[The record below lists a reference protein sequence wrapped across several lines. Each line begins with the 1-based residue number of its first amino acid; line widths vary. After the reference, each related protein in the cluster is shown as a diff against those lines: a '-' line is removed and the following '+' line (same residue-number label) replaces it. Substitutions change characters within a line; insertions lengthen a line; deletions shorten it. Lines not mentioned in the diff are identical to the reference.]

1 MMSVPLRNW
10 VAGIIMSDLQNLQ
23 KEAESSKRGTKTK
36 APGRGARGEIS
47 GRAGSV
53 AAAPSPRREHHR
65 GALDR
70 VHFAREDEL
79 HRGVLQREFPEE
91 VAPGVFREE
100 EGSIQRVDTGR
111 A

>member
-1 MMSVPLRNW
+1 MMSVPLRSW
-10 VAGIIMSDLQNLQ
+10 VAGIIMSDLQTLQ

-36 APGRGARGEIS
+36 APSRGARGEIS

-53 AAAPSPRREHHR
+53 AAAPSPRCEHHR

-79 HRGVLQREFPEE
+79 HRCVLQREFLEE
-91 VAPGVFREE
+91 GPPRVFREE
-100 EGSIQRVDTGR
+100 DRGI
-111 A
+111 